1 MLVAKYALRRIMAAV
16 LVLVM
21 MSFVAFMLINI
32 APGNTLLAQIAGS
45 GSIGGTLDAEVLKLF
60 EQELGLDRPILE
72 RYANWLFH
80 AVQGDL
86 GRSFVNDQTVLD
98 RIGERLPTS
107 IELVVIASIVS
118 FAIAVPIGV
127 ISAVRQGGVWDYA
140 SRTFA
145 IMGLAIPNFFLAII
159 VLIIF
164 SRWLDISLSTQA
176 KPDLWKDPIGNLQ
189 GLIVPALIVGF
200 TLIATVMRMARSAT
214 LEVLNEDYVR
224 TARAKGLVERVVVT
238 RHVVRNA
245 MIPVITIF
253 GNQFA
258 FILGGTVIVE
268 QIFRVPGIGFL
279 ALDSIQK
286 RDYPL
291 VMGVT
296 LVLGF
301 VVVTTNL
308 LVDLSYGVI
317 DPRIRYS

>member
-1 MLVAKYALRRIMAAV
+1 VGQYAIRRVIAAAFVMV
-16 LVLVM
+16 L
-21 MSFVAFMLINI
+21 MSFVAFMLINM

-45 GSIGGTLDAEVLKLF
+45 GAIGGVLDAEVLAQF
-60 EQELGLDRPILE
+60 ERELGLDKPLLV
-72 RYANWLFH
+72 RYVDWLYH

-86 GRSFVNDQTVLD
+86 GGSFVNNQSVLD
-98 RIGERLPTS
+98 RIGEKLPTS
-107 IELVVIASIVS
+107 IQLVIMASIVS
-118 FAIAVPIGV
+118 LVLAVPIGV
-127 ISAVRQGGVWDYA
+127 LSAARQGGASDYA

-145 IMGLAIPNFFLAII
+145 ILGLAIPNFFLAII

-164 SRWLDISLSTQA
+164 SRWFNISLGSMP
-176 KPDLWKDPIGNLQ
+176 KPELWDDPIGNLQ
-189 GLIVPALIVGF
+189 KMVAPALVVGF

-224 TARAKGLVERVVVT
+224 TARAKGLGERVIIT

-268 QIFRVPGIGFL
+268 FIFRVPGIG
-279 ALDSIQK
+279 ALTLTSINN

-291 VMGVT
+291 VMGTT
-296 LVLGF
+296 LVLGL
-301 VVVTTNL
+301 VVVVTNL
-308 LVDLSYGVI
+308 LVDLSYGFI

>member
-1 MLVAKYALRRIMAAV
+1 MGQYTIRRVIAAV
-16 LVLVM
+16 FVM
-21 MSFVAFMLINI
+21 LLMSFVAFMLINL

-45 GSIGGTLDAEVLKLF
+45 GAIGGVLDAEVLAEF
-60 EQELGLDRPILE
+60 ERELGLDKPLLV
-72 RYANWLFH
+72 RYGDWLYH

-86 GRSFVNDQTVLD
+86 GGSFVNNQSVLD
-98 RIGERLPTS
+98 RIGEKLPTS
-107 IELVVIASIVS
+107 IQLVIMASIVS
-118 FAIAVPIGV
+118 LVLAVPIGV
-127 ISAVRQGGVWDYA
+127 LSAARQGGASDYV

-145 IMGLAIPNFFLAII
+145 ILGLAIPNFFLAII

-164 SRWLDISLSTQA
+164 SRWFDISLGSMA
-176 KPDLWKDPIGNLQ
+176 KPDLWVDPIANLQ
-189 GLIVPALIVGF
+189 KMIAPALVVGF

-224 TARAKGLVERVVVT
+224 TARAKGLGERVIIT

-268 QIFRVPGIGFL
+268 FIFRVPGIG
-279 ALDSIQK
+279 ALTLTSINN

-291 VMGVT
+291 VMGTT
-296 LVLGF
+296 LVLGL
-301 VVVTTNL
+301 VVVVTNL
-308 LVDLSYGVI
+308 LVDLSYGFI

>member
-1 MLVAKYALRRIMAAV
+1 MGQYAIRRVIAAAFVMLL
-16 LVLVM
+16 
-21 MSFVAFMLINI
+21 MSFVAFMLINM

-45 GSIGGTLDAEVLKLF
+45 GSIGGVLDAEVLAEF
-60 EQELGLDRPILE
+60 ERELGLDKPLLE
-72 RYANWLFH
+72 RYAVWLYN

-86 GRSFVNDQTVLD
+86 GESFVNGQSVLD
-98 RIGERLPTS
+98 RIGEKLPTS
-107 IELVVIASIVS
+107 IQLVIMASIVS
-118 FAIAVPIGV
+118 LVLAVPIGV
-127 ISAVRQGGVWDYA
+127 LSAARQGGLSDYL

-145 IMGLAIPNFFLAII
+145 ILGLAIPNFFLAII

-164 SRWLDISLSTQA
+164 SRWFGISLGTMD
-176 KPDLWKDPIGNLQ
+176 KPDIWVDPVANLQ
-189 GLIVPALIVGF
+189 GMIAPALVVGF
-200 TLIATVMRMARSAT
+200 TLIATVMRMSRSAT

-224 TARAKGLVERVVVT
+224 TARAKGLNERVIIT

-245 MIPVITIF
+245 LIPVITIF

-268 QIFRVPGIGFL
+268 FIFRTPGVG
-279 ALDSIQK
+279 ALTLTAINN

-291 VMGVT
+291 VMGTT

-301 VVVTTNL
+301 VVVATNL
-308 LVDLSYGVI
+308 LVDLSYGFI

>member
-1 MLVAKYALRRIMAAV
+1 MAQYALRRVLAAVIV
-16 LVLVM
+16 LVL
-21 MSFVAFMLINI
+21 MSAVAFMLINF

-45 GSIGGTLDAEVLKLF
+45 GSIGGTLDAEVLEQF
-60 EQELGLDRPILE
+60 ERELGLDKPLVE
-72 RYANWLFH
+72 RYADWLFH

-86 GRSFVNDQTVLD
+86 GNSFVNDQSVLS

-107 IELVVIASIVS
+107 IELVLIASLVS
-118 FAIAVPIGV
+118 FALAVPIGV
-127 ISAVRQGGVWDYA
+127 LSAARQGGASDYI
-140 SRTFA
+140 SRTVA
-145 IMGLAIPNFFLAII
+145 ILGLAVPNFFLAILA
-159 VLIIF
+159 LIIF
-164 SRWLDISLSTQA
+164 SRWFGVSLGTLD
-176 KPDLWKDPIGNLQ
+176 KPDIWEDPIANLQ
-189 GLIVPALIVGF
+189 GVIVPALIVGF

-224 TARAKGLVERVVVT
+224 TARAKGLSERVVVT

-245 MIPVITIF
+245 LIPVLTIF

-296 LVLGF
+296 LVLGT
-301 VVVTTNL
+301 VVVVTNL